1 MASVRCGEV
10 DRFKACLDEHH
21 WLGHRVGGLV
31 QTAAVPPPALRR
43 EQPAFLSGLRAV
55 SGPIW
60 PFCGARTDA
69 AALSGDYQASYRYP
83 VLVVETFTD
92 PARHR
97 AAATHRRLG
106 QTLGY
111 GRSPGAYVHHGNPKL
126 AWAQGPRRD
135 AVEILSAAFDHP
147 LLSPSSARRAVIDL
161 HPPTLPITLLH
172 RRSSIASGRAGEGNA
187 AGWLGHIIMSVVTDG
202 CDVVPLLWRY

>member
-97 AAATHRRLG
+97 GSCYASPLGPDARLWAQPRRLCASR
-106 QTLGY
+106 QPEARLGA
-111 GRSPGAYVHHGNPKL
+111 RTA
-126 AWAQGPRRD
+126 PRRRRD
-135 AVEILSAAFDHP
+135 PVGCVRPSAAVSVECEESCDRPASPDFADHP
-147 LLSPSSARRAVIDL
+147 ATPPVID
-161 HPPTLPITLLH
+161 
-172 RRSSIASGRAGEGNA
+172 SIWKGG
-187 AGWLGHIIMSVVTDG
+187 
-202 CDVVPLLWRY
+202 